1 MTSVIASRLPPE
13 ILQDI
18 FKYNVE
24 IKNHHARYKSLFE
37 TCLLVNRYWS
47 MNAISIIWEDPLNT
61 CVGKE
66 KSLEKILKVY
76 ISNLPKISKSL
87 LKNSENQFEISL
99 KQPTFNYA
107 SFLQKLELQG
117 LYEAINRLILHK
129 ACYSKSSNK
138 KTTKQRIGLLQELV
152 KLFVSE
158 SPKLTYQINM
168 NSIKWDE
175 SIQFESLLGIIPY
188 NSTLDRL
195 SCFTSHAPEVYLK
208 ISKIFS
214 EINDLQISCVWN
226 DSFNWNDNTALVSL
240 INTLST
246 SPLKLTLNRCSEPIP
261 QITNSL
267 RYKLNNITSLII
279 YERGSIP
286 LETFQECTRLKL
298 FRLKLDNFEHYYDDD
313 AKKDADEL
321 KDIIKYKSL
330 NNLDEFDL
338 CQLAVNNQHISSVLQ
353 NTNNNLKV
361 LKMKWIKSIDPE
373 NEELPFKSI
382 TENCTMLKELVI
394 SLTASTVKYFPTCIR
409 TLTRL
414 QNLTVE
420 RYEDDQLLEEDM
432 CIWAEAFGKN
442 IPLSIK
448 VLSLDKNLNLNNEAF
463 DKFLCRCYSRGIN
476 NLHLIINR
484 LRIIHLDE
492 KIKETL
498 QNYVQSGTLSS
509 EINS

>member
-24 IKNHHARYKSLFE
+24 IKNHHARYKSLAAS
-37 TCLLVNRYWS
+37 CLLVNRYWS

-76 ISNLPKISKSL
+76 ISNLPRKSKSL

-99 KQPTFNYA
+99 KQPTFNYT
-107 SFLQKLELQG
+107 SFLQKLELQS
-117 LYEAINRLILHK
+117 LYEAINRLKHPN
-129 ACYSKSSNK
+129 ACYSMNSYK
-138 KTTKQRIGLLQELV
+138 KTTKQRISLLQELV
-152 KLFVSE
+152 KHFVSE
-158 SPKLTYQINM
+158 KIY
-168 NSIKWDE
+168 
-175 SIQFESLLGIIPY
+175 F
-188 NSTLDRL
+188 R
-195 SCFTSHAPEVYLK
+195 

-214 EINDLQISCVWN
+214 EINDLQIFCN
-226 DSFNWNDNTALVSL
+226 RIDQNDNTALVSL
-240 INTLST
+240 INSLST
-246 SPLKLTLNRCSEPIP
+246 SPLKLTLYRCSEPIP

-267 RYKLNNITSLII
+267 RSKLNNLTSLII
-279 YERGSIP
+279 DGRGSIP
-286 LETFQECTRLKL
+286 LETFQECTRLKI
-298 FRLKLDNFEHYYDDD
+298 FKLKLDNFKHYYDDD

-338 CQLAVNNQHISSVLQ
+338 CQVAINNQHISSIIQ

-361 LKMKWIKSIDPE
+361 LKMKWIKSTDPE
-373 NEELPFKSI
+373 NEEFPFKAI

-394 SLTASTVKYFPTCIR
+394 SLTATTVKYFPTCIR
-409 TLTRL
+409 TLTCL

-432 CIWAEAFGKN
+432 YFWAEALGKN
-442 IPLSIK
+442 ISLSIK

-463 DKFLCRCYSRGIN
+463 DKFLYQCYSRDIK
-476 NLHLIINR
+476 NLHLIIDR
-484 LRIIHLDE
+484 LKITHIDE
-492 KIKETL
+492 KIKQIL
-498 QNYVQSGTLSS
+498 WSYIQIGTLSS

>member
-24 IKNHHARYKSLFE
+24 IKNHHARYKSLAAS
-37 TCLLVNRYWS
+37 CLLVNRYWS

-76 ISNLPKISKSL
+76 ISNLPRKSKSL

-99 KQPTFNYA
+99 KKPTFNYT
-107 SFLQKLELQG
+107 SFLQKLELQS
-117 LYEAINRLILHK
+117 LYEAINRLKHPN
-129 ACYSKSSNK
+129 ACYSKNAYI
-138 KTTKQRIGLLQELV
+138 KTTKQRINLLQELV
-152 KLFVSE
+152 KHFVSE

-168 NSIKWDE
+168 NKIKWNE
-175 SIQFESLLGIIPY
+175 SNQFEGLLGIIPF
-188 NSTLDRL
+188 NSTLDKL
-195 SCFTSHAPEVYLK
+195 SCFTTHAPEIYFK

-214 EINDLQISCVWN
+214 EINDLQIFCN
-226 DSFNWNDNTALVSL
+226 RIDQNDNTALVSL
-240 INTLST
+240 INSLST
-246 SPLKLTLNRCSEPIP
+246 SPLKLTLYRCSEPIP

-267 RYKLNNITSLII
+267 RSKLNNLTSLII

-286 LETFQECTRLKL
+286 LETFQECTRLKI
-298 FRLKLDNFEHYYDDD
+298 FKLKLDNFKHYYDDD

-338 CQLAVNNQHISSVLQ
+338 CQVAINNQHISSIIQ

-361 LKMKWIKSIDPE
+361 LKMKWIKSTDPE
-373 NEELPFKSI
+373 NEELPFKAI

-394 SLTASTVKYFPTCIR
+394 SLTTTTIKYFPTCIR
-409 TLTRL
+409 TLTCL

-432 CIWAEAFGKN
+432 CIWAEALGKN
-442 IPLSIK
+442 ISSSIK
-448 VLSLDKNLNLNNEAF
+448 VLSLDKNLNLNNDAF
-463 DKFLCRCYSRGIN
+463 GKFLYQCCSRDIK
-476 NLHLIINR
+476 NLHLIIDR
-484 LRIIHLDE
+484 LKITHIDE
-492 KIKETL
+492 KIKQIL
-498 QNYVQSGTLSS
+498 WSYIQIGTLSP